1 LLRRQNDSLLAEV
14 QRLEGVLQTRRSS
27 VSSGTQT
34 LYDPSV
40 VSPVASPLHHR
51 QSTSCA
57 AHIYGGGRGTQ
68 QPEPSA
74 EVSALQPTKQISS
87 DHHNQQ
93 QQQPQQQQQSQQQQ
107 QQQQQQLQQ
116 LKQQQQQQL
125 LALQHELALAQQELL
140 SVRKITSAVATARLH
155 EDFAAAASETASE
168 AHKVGLDAILQRLD
182 SWDAD
187 VLAEVYRN
195 GQLMAMHAP
204 QQLQQHQQLLLTA
217 PSSVTDV
224 SISMKCVV

>member
-93 QQQPQQQQQSQQQQ
+93 QQQPQQ